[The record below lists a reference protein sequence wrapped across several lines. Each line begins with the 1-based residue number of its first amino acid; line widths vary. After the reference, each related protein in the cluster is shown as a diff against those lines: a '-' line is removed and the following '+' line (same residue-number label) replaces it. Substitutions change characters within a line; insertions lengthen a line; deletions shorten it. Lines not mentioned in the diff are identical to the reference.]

1 MISTKWLSVAA
12 AGVLT
17 LGLVA
22 CGNGDGG
29 TNGSEPGANGGLSG
43 SVELDGSSTVGPISE
58 VAAELFMRDNNGVQ
72 VTVGVSGTGGGFER
86 FCRGETDISN
96 ASRPIR
102 DDEAAL
108 CASNGVEYE
117 QITVAND
124 ALSVLVHLDNPVDC
138 LTVEQLQAIW
148 APGSTINNWSQIPGL
163 DVDFDQPL
171 ELYGPGTTSGTF
183 DFFTE
188 EVMGEQGASRDDYND
203 IGEDDATG
211 MVGVQGTLGALFYVG
226 FTHYLEN
233 QDTVKA
239 LQIDS
244 DNGCVEPSGDTVRDG
259 SYTPLGRGLYIFPS
273 ASALARSEVMAF
285 VEYYLDNNDQ
295 IAGAVGA
302 IPLTD
307 AQRSEM
313 LTLVAGLVS

>member
-1 MISTKWLSVAA
+1 
-12 AGVLT
+12 
-17 LGLVA
+17 
-22 CGNGDGG
+22 
-29 TNGSEPGANGGLSG
+29 
-43 SVELDGSSTVGPISE
+43 VELDGSSTVGPISE

-148 APGSTINNWSQIPGL
+148 APGSSINNWSQVPGL

-244 DNGCVEPSGDTVRDG
+244 GNGCVEPSGDTVRDG
-259 SYTPLGRGLYIFPS
+259 SYPLGRGLYIFPS
-273 ASALARSEVMAF
+273 ASALARPEVMAF